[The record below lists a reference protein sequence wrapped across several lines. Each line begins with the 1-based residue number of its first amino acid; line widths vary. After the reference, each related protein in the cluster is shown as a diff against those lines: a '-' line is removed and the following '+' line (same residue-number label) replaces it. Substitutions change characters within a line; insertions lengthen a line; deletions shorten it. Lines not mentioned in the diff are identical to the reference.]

1 MLLSGDFPGSTIILL
16 NKWYHRPFGSEDV
29 PRREGLELGWGS
41 SGGRER
47 DPASGGAAGM
57 GGQEATRSPDERG
70 PPWNLRRHLPRVP
83 SDLSSPKGQP
93 SWRPGR
99 PTCPAVPPE
108 SHLGLMVPKASS
120 EVLPRAPRPP
130 DPSPPNLTVFKA
142 GTPWP
147 RGKQQ
152 PLLGLLLLLLLFT
165 AFPHN
170 LYGSLLAASTHF
182 PRDESIQVELLH

>member
-1 MLLSGDFPGSTIILL
+1 MFQ
-16 NKWYHRPFGSEDV
+16 
-29 PRREGLELGWGS
+29 
-41 SGGRER
+41 GGRGWNWGGVLQEGE
-47 DPASGGAAGM
+47 SGIQPRVGQRGWVAR
-57 GGQEATRSPDERG
+57 QEATRSPDERG

-99 PTCPAVPPE
+99 PTCPALPPE

-142 GTPWP
+142 GTPRP